1 MITIE
6 KQTDSTGILTD
17 TFAAPDVLQL
27 NRPRDTPARHS
38 EPSPRRTVK
47 TISSQSLTAWVHS
60 IVQDAKNPNITTFPF
75 ALGIYLTLMTGSIA
89 LGWGVLL
96 DSVWLGATGFL
107 IALAGCSLYGVSQRD
122 D

>member
-27 NRPRDTPARHS
+27 DGPRDTSTRHS
-38 EPSPRRTVK
+38 ELSPRSTVK
-47 TISSQSLTAWVHS
+47 TISSQSLTAWVHNLAR
-60 IVQDAKNPNITTFPF
+60 DAKNPNITTFPF
-75 ALGIYLTLMTGSIA
+75 ALGICLTLMTGSIA
-89 LGWGVLL
+89 LGWGLLL
-96 DSVWLGATGFL
+96 DSVWLAATGFL